1 MDGESCVMKYIDIV
15 PVDNSR
21 NYSDSSHVDF
31 DPSRI
36 KVGVSYF
43 ILLRTVKS
51 VYDWYAQFLP
61 QKLPPKVALAYDTSK
76 VY

>member
-51 VYDWYAQFLP
+51 VYD
-61 QKLPPKVALAYDTSK
+61 
-76 VY
+76 